1 MQKRSFPRKGTLVRP
16 AFSRQFRQTAL
27 ELRMEWQH
35 SAFRELKCTREAQT
49 MKDSNVT
56 VNLSN
61 KTDDHPVAML
71 VQIASRFQSSIYMTE
86 GSRRVNAKSI
96 MGMMALGINNGAELY
111 VSAEGEDEEDAISAI
126 SGYLLGEAI

>member
-1 MQKRSFPRKGTLVRP
+1 
-16 AFSRQFRQTAL
+16 
-27 ELRMEWQH
+27 
-35 SAFRELKCTREAQT
+35 

-61 KTDDHPVAML
+61 NTDDHPVAML

>member
-1 MQKRSFPRKGTLVRP
+1 
-16 AFSRQFRQTAL
+16 
-27 ELRMEWQH
+27 
-35 SAFRELKCTREAQT
+35 

-56 VNLSN
+56 VNLTN
-61 KTDDHPVAML
+61 KTADHPVAML
-71 VQIASRFQSSIYMTE
+71 VQIASRFQSSIYMSE